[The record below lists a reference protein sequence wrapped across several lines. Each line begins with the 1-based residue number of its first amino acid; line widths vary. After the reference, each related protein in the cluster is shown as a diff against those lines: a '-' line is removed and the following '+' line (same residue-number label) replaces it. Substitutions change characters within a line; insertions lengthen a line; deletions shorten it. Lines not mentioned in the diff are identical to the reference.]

1 MVAAVDVIALLY
13 QIIYFVDNLGFKIA
27 SESMNLVLLAVY
39 SVKRHA
45 LSLDQSTS
53 LILKYFSKTEAN
65 SVSQRKTR

>member
-1 MVAAVDVIALLY
+1 MVAAADVIVLLY

-27 SESMNLVLLAVY
+27 SENMILVLLAVY
-39 SVKRHA
+39 SVERHA